1 MTENKNDIPKHWK
14 VKTLGDV
21 ADYLNGRAFK
31 PTEWEKNGL
40 PIIRIQNLNNENAAY
55 NYSTKE
61 FEDKYKICYG
71 DLLFAWSASLGAYI
85 WRGKEAWLNQHIF
98 KVVPKECDKN
108 FLFFLLM
115 KVTTELYSKSHGSG
129 MVHITK
135 KTFENT
141 KILLPPLS
149 EQKAIV
155 EKIEEYF
162 SELDKGIEELRTA
175 QDQLK
180 VYRQS
185 LLKWAFEGKLTNDNV
200 EEGKLPKGWK
210 WVNIDSLLLNKKN
223 GMTTGPFGSLLKKQ
237 EHKDDG
243 VIVLGIENIG
253 EGSFKMPNKIFVTK
267 EKALELKKYQV
278 KSRDIIIS
286 RSGTVG
292 EICCVPLNVVGAL
305 ISTNLIKLTLDENNL
320 IPHYFVYMFQGG
332 QVRQQVF
339 DLCKGSSRAF
349 LNQTILK
356 TLKFPYC
363 PISEQQKIVEI
374 LEEKLSVCNQ
384 MEQTIVQSL
393 QQAESLRQ
401 SILKQAFEGKLV
413 TVQEEIPAYTPKKIP
428 FYQAQ
433 LFGYMI
439 ATSANNN
446 IDHGEMTLAKNSYLI
461 DKIYGVPT
469 YFDYGRGHLGPY
481 SIQMKSVLYGGSL
494 KQFFKKGEFHI
505 ELQNSDKLFKYTNPY
520 EARTRMAM
528 EELSAIF
535 SQYDDKERSYQTEL
549 LATVCK
555 VIEDIQTTDLKAV
568 RASMEE
574 WKIDLKTTKF
584 KNKAEKFSESDTASC
599 LDIIITRGWDKR
611 LIN

>member
-155 EKIEEYF
+155 EKIEEFF

-185 LLKWAFEGKLTNDNV
+185 LLKWAFEGKLTNDSV
-200 EEGKLPKGWK
+200 EDDKLPKGWLWANLGTVIDK
-210 WVNIDSLLLNKKN
+210 IEAGKSFKCEERPPQKEEVGILKVSAVSWGQYNENESKTVLDKARINKNYFVKQGDFLFSRANTIDLVGAVVIADKVKKNLMLSDKTLRILFRENIDKKYALYYLRSKK
-223 GMTTGPFGSLLKKQ
+223 GREEIEKHSTGNQISMR
-237 EHKDDG
+237 
-243 VIVLGIENIG
+243 NIG
-253 EGSFKMPNKIFVTK
+253 QDRIKKI
-267 EKALELKKYQV
+267 
-278 KSRDIIIS
+278 SI
-286 RSGTVG
+286 
-292 EICCVPLNVVGAL
+292 PLPSL
-305 ISTNLIKLTLDENNL
+305 
-320 IPHYFVYMFQGG
+320 
-332 QVRQQVF
+332 
-339 DLCKGSSRAF
+339 
-349 LNQTILK
+349 
-356 TLKFPYC
+356 
-363 PISEQQKIVEI
+363 SEQQKIVEI
-374 LEEKLSVCNQ
+374 LEEKLSVCDQ

-401 SILKQAFEGKLV
+401 SILKQAFKGKLV

-494 KQFFKKGEFHI
+494 KQFFKKEEFHI

-599 LDIIITRGWDKR
+599 LDFIITRGWDKR

>member
-155 EKIEEYF
+155 EKIEEFF

-200 EEGKLPKGWK
+200 EDGKLPKGWK
-210 WVNIDSLLLNKKN
+210 TQILGAISSMCLGKMLDKRKNRGDLKPYLRNINVRWGRFEINDLQEMRFEEHEKERYEIKEGDLIICEGGEPGRCAVWNNNKITMRIQKALHRVRMNDTNSSKYLYYYMLWASKN
-223 GMTTGPFGSLLKKQ
+223 GTLEKYFTGTTIKHLTGKQLSKLVVPSPSL
-237 EHKDDG
+237 
-243 VIVLGIENIG
+243 
-253 EGSFKMPNKIFVTK
+253 
-267 EKALELKKYQV
+267 
-278 KSRDIIIS
+278 
-286 RSGTVG
+286 
-292 EICCVPLNVVGAL
+292 
-305 ISTNLIKLTLDENNL
+305 
-320 IPHYFVYMFQGG
+320 
-332 QVRQQVF
+332 
-339 DLCKGSSRAF
+339 
-349 LNQTILK
+349 
-356 TLKFPYC
+356 
-363 PISEQQKIVEI
+363 SEQQRIVEI
-374 LEEKLSVCNQ
+374 LEEKLSVCDQ
-384 MEQTIVQSL
+384 MEQTIAQSL
-393 QQAESLRQ
+393 QQAEFLRQ

-568 RASMEE
+568 RGSMEE

-599 LDIIITRGWDKR
+599 LDFIITRGWDKR

>member
-155 EKIEEYF
+155 EKIEEFF

-185 LLKWAFEGKLTNDNV
+185 LLKWAFEGKLTNDSV
-200 EEGKLPKGWK
+200 EDDKLPKGWLWANLGTVIDK
-210 WVNIDSLLLNKKN
+210 IEAGKSFKCEERPPQKEEVGILKVSAVSWGQYNENESKTVLDKARINKNYFVKQGDFLFSRANTIDLVGAVVIADKVKKNLMLSDKTLRILFRENIDKKYALYYLRSKK
-223 GMTTGPFGSLLKKQ
+223 GREEIEKHSTGNQISMR
-237 EHKDDG
+237 
-243 VIVLGIENIG
+243 NIG
-253 EGSFKMPNKIFVTK
+253 QDRIKKI
-267 EKALELKKYQV
+267 
-278 KSRDIIIS
+278 SI
-286 RSGTVG
+286 
-292 EICCVPLNVVGAL
+292 PLPSL
-305 ISTNLIKLTLDENNL
+305 
-320 IPHYFVYMFQGG
+320 
-332 QVRQQVF
+332 
-339 DLCKGSSRAF
+339 
-349 LNQTILK
+349 
-356 TLKFPYC
+356 
-363 PISEQQKIVEI
+363 SEQQKIVEI
-374 LEEKLSVCNQ
+374 LEEKLSVCDQ

-401 SILKQAFEGKLV
+401 SILKQAFKGKLV
-413 TVQEEIPAYTPKKIP
+413 TIQEEVPAYVPNRIP

-439 ATSANNN
+439 VTSANNN
-446 IDHGEMTLAKNSYLI
+446 IDHGEMTLAKNAYLL
-461 DKIYGVPT
+461 DKIYDVPT
-469 YFDYGRGHLGPY
+469 FFNYQRWHLGPY
-481 SIQMKSVLYGGSL
+481 PPEMKSVLNGGSL
-494 KQFFKKGEFHI
+494 RQFFNRVDYHI

-528 EELSAIF
+528 DELSVIF
-535 SQYDDKERSYQTEL
+535 SQYDDKERPYQTEL

-555 VIEDIQTTDLKAV
+555 VIEDIQTTNLKAV
-568 RASMEE
+568 RASMKE

-584 KNKAEKFSESDTASC
+584 KNKAEKFSESNTASC
-599 LDIIITRGWDKR
+599 LNFIITRGWDKK
-611 LIN
+611 LIK